1 MPHYAGRA
9 RAREYCIAPRA
20 CRAVAYMRRH
30 SITREEGVSM
40 KSWYM
45 LTVVGKDSPGIVS
58 YVTAALY
65 EGGCYLG
72 EASLMRLGANFTIML
87 MVQHEGSAKGLA
99 EILEPVIDS
108 RDMHMHVDRIDA
120 HLHEHLVPDVRSS
133 VFGADQP
140 GIVAKITGALS
151 NAGLHIL
158 NLESDVGGTDAQPI
172 YIMHIEG
179 QAGEGIEALRS
190 ALRIVAHD
198 GIEALFVFFVFL
210 VGCFVGVGFF
220 FFSGCLF
227 FVGVVVGFC

>member
-1 MPHYAGRA
+1 
-9 RAREYCIAPRA
+9 
-20 CRAVAYMRRH
+20 
-30 SITREEGVSM
+30 M

-45 LTVVGKDSPGIVS
+45 LTVVGKDRPGIVS

-65 EGGCYLG
+65 EGGCNLG
-72 EASLMRLGANFTIML
+72 EASMMRLGANFTIML

-108 RDMHMHVDRIDA
+108 MDMHMHVDRIDA
-120 HLHEHLVPDVRSS
+120 HLHEHLVPDVRIS

-198 GIEALFVFFVFL
+198 GIEAMLAPIDTL
-210 VGCFVGVGFF
+210 VG
-220 FFSGCLF
+220 
-227 FVGVVVGFC
+227 